1 MTINTFW
8 QYTLYQRSWLMM
20 LLICNI
26 LGMIYGYI
34 WYGEQ
39 LSHTPWHFK
48 IFVPDS
54 PTAILYLV
62 ISITLILIQKQ
73 NSIIDALAFVTLF
86 KYGIWAVIMNILF
99 IIEQGDITVN
109 GLVLMFSHSIMAIQ
123 AIYFYPRFKRS
134 MIGISVAMIWVFLND
149 YIDYFHLQ
157 FPYYDFITTHV
168 WQIGVLSCCLSVF
181 GLLLYIELNK
191 LLKCKRFDK
200 NGK

>member
-1 MTINTFW
+1 MTINSFW

-39 LSHTPWHFK
+39 LSHTPWQFK

-54 PTAILYLV
+54 PTAILFLV
-62 ISITLILIQKQ
+62 ISISLILIRKQ

-109 GLVLMFSHSIMAIQ
+109 GLVLMFSHSIMAVQ

-134 MIGISVAMIWVFLND
+134 MIGISVAMTWVFLND

-168 WQIGVLSCCLSVF
+168 WQIGVLSCCLSVL

-191 LLKCKRFDK
+191 LLKCK
-200 NGK
+200 

>member
-1 MTINTFW
+1 MTIKAFW

-62 ISITLILIQKQ
+62 ISISLILIQKQ

-109 GLVLMFSHSIMAIQ
+109 GLVLMFSHSIMAVQ

-157 FPYYDFITTHV
+157 FPYYGFITTHV

-191 LLKCKRFDK
+191 LLKCK
-200 NGK
+200 

>member
-34 WYGEQ
+34 WYGER
-39 LSHTPWHFK
+39 LSHTPWQFK

-54 PTAILYLV
+54 PTAILFLV
-62 ISITLILIQKQ
+62 ISISLILIRKQ

-109 GLVLMFSHSIMAIQ
+109 GLVLMFSHSIMAVQ

-134 MIGISVAMIWVFLND
+134 MIGISVAMTWVFLND

-191 LLKCKRFDK
+191 LLKCK
-200 NGK
+200 

>member
-1 MTINTFW
+1 MTIKAFW

-48 IFVPDS
+48 IFVPGS

-62 ISITLILIQKQ
+62 ISISLILIQKQ

-109 GLVLMFSHSIMAIQ
+109 GLVLMFSHSIMAVQ

-191 LLKCKRFDK
+191 LLKCK
-200 NGK
+200 

>member
-8 QYTLYQRSWLMM
+8 QYILYQRSWLMM

-39 LSHTPWHFK
+39 LSYTPWQFK

-54 PTAILYLV
+54 PTAILFLV
-62 ISITLILIQKQ
+62 ISISLILIRKQ

-109 GLVLMFSHSIMAIQ
+109 GLVLMFSHSIMAVQ

-134 MIGISVAMIWVFLND
+134 MIGISVAMTWVFLND

-191 LLKCKRFDK
+191 LLKCK
-200 NGK
+200 

>member
-39 LSHTPWHFK
+39 LSHTPWQFK

-54 PTAILYLV
+54 PTAILFLV
-62 ISITLILIQKQ
+62 ISISLILIRKQ

-109 GLVLMFSHSIMAIQ
+109 GLVLMFSHSIMAVQ

-134 MIGISVAMIWVFLND
+134 MIGISVAMTWVFLND

-181 GLLLYIELNK
+181 GLLLYIKLNK
-191 LLKCKRFDK
+191 LLKCK
-200 NGK
+200 

>member
-39 LSHTPWHFK
+39 LSHTPWQFK

-54 PTAILYLV
+54 PTAILFLV
-62 ISITLILIQKQ
+62 ISISLILIRKQ

-109 GLVLMFSHSIMAIQ
+109 GLVLMFSHSIMAVQ
-123 AIYFYPRFKRS
+123 AIYFCPRFKRS
-134 MIGISVAMIWVFLND
+134 MIGISVAMTWVFLND

-191 LLKCKRFDK
+191 LLKCK
-200 NGK
+200 

>member
-39 LSHTPWHFK
+39 LSHTPWQFK

-54 PTAILYLV
+54 PTAIFFLV
-62 ISITLILIQKQ
+62 ISISLILIRKQ
-73 NSIIDALAFVTLF
+73 NSFIDALAFVTLF

-109 GLVLMFSHSIMAIQ
+109 GLVLMFSHSIMAVQ

-134 MIGISVAMIWVFLND
+134 MNGISVAMTWVFLND

-191 LLKCKRFDK
+191 LLKCK
-200 NGK
+200 

>member
-26 LGMIYGYI
+26 LGMIYDYI

-62 ISITLILIQKQ
+62 ISISLILIQKQ

-109 GLVLMFSHSIMAIQ
+109 GLVLMFSHSIMAVQ

-157 FPYYDFITTHV
+157 FPYYDCITTHV

-191 LLKCKRFDK
+191 LLKCK
-200 NGK
+200 

>member
-54 PTAILYLV
+54 PTAILFLV
-62 ISITLILIQKQ
+62 ISISMILIQKQ

-109 GLVLMFSHSIMAIQ
+109 GLILMFSHSIMAVQ

-134 MIGISVAMIWVFLND
+134 MIGISVAMTWVFLND

-157 FPYYDFITTHV
+157 FPYYDFITTYV

-191 LLKCKRFDK
+191 LLKCK
-200 NGK
+200 

>member
-1 MTINTFW
+1 MTIKAFW

-62 ISITLILIQKQ
+62 ISISLILIQKQ

-109 GLVLMFSHSIMAIQ
+109 GLVLMFSHSIMAVQ

-181 GLLLYIELNK
+181 RLLLYIELNK
-191 LLKCKRFDK
+191 LLKCK
-200 NGK
+200 

>member
-1 MTINTFW
+1 MTINKLW

-39 LSHTPWHFK
+39 LSHTPWQFK

-54 PTAILYLV
+54 PTAILFLV
-62 ISITLILIQKQ
+62 ISISLILIQKQ

-109 GLVLMFSHSIMAIQ
+109 GLVLMFSHSIMAVQ

-134 MIGISVAMIWVFLND
+134 MIGISVAMTWVFLND

-191 LLKCKRFDK
+191 LLKCK
-200 NGK
+200 

>member
-1 MTINTFW
+1 MTINKLW

-39 LSHTPWHFK
+39 LSHTPWQFK

-54 PTAILYLV
+54 PTAILFLV
-62 ISITLILIQKQ
+62 ISISLILIQKQ

-109 GLVLMFSHSIMAIQ
+109 GLVLMFSHSIMAVQ

-134 MIGISVAMIWVFLND
+134 MIGISVAMTWVFLND

-168 WQIGVLSCCLSVF
+168 WQMGVLSCCLSVF

-191 LLKCKRFDK
+191 LLKCK
-200 NGK
+200 

>member
-1 MTINTFW
+1 MTIKAFW

-62 ISITLILIQKQ
+62 ISISLILIQKQ

-109 GLVLMFSHSIMAIQ
+109 GLVLMFSHSIMAVQ

-168 WQIGVLSCCLSVF
+168 WQIGVLSCLSVF

-191 LLKCKRFDK
+191 LLKCK
-200 NGK
+200 

>member
-39 LSHTPWHFK
+39 LSHTPWQFK

-54 PTAILYLV
+54 PTAIFFLV
-62 ISITLILIQKQ
+62 ISISLILIRKQ
-73 NSIIDALAFVTLF
+73 NSFIDALAFVTLF

-109 GLVLMFSHSIMAIQ
+109 GLVLMFSHSIMAVQ
-123 AIYFYPRFKRS
+123 AIYFYPRLKRS
-134 MIGISVAMIWVFLND
+134 MIGISVAMTWVFLND

-191 LLKCKRFDK
+191 LLKCK
-200 NGK
+200 

>member
-8 QYTLYQRSWLMM
+8 QYTLYQRFWLMM

-39 LSHTPWHFK
+39 LSFTPWQFE

-54 PTAILYLV
+54 PTAILFLV
-62 ISITLILIQKQ
+62 ISISLILIRKQ

-109 GLVLMFSHSIMAIQ
+109 GLALMFSHSIMAVQ

-134 MIGISVAMIWVFLND
+134 MIGISVAMTWVFLND

-157 FPYYDFITTHV
+157 FPYYDFIATHV

-181 GLLLYIELNK
+181 ALLLYIELNK
-191 LLKCKRFDK
+191 LLKCK
-200 NGK
+200 

>member
-1 MTINTFW
+1 MTIKAFW

-34 WYGEQ
+34 RYGEQ

-62 ISITLILIQKQ
+62 ISISLILIQKQ

-109 GLVLMFSHSIMAIQ
+109 GLVLMFSHSIMAVQ

-191 LLKCKRFDK
+191 LLKCK
-200 NGK
+200 

>member
-54 PTAILYLV
+54 PTAILFLV
-62 ISITLILIQKQ
+62 ISISMILIQKQ
-73 NSIIDALAFVTLF
+73 NSIIDALAFVILF

-109 GLVLMFSHSIMAIQ
+109 GLILMFSHSIMAVQ

-134 MIGISVAMIWVFLND
+134 MIGISVAMTWVFLND

-191 LLKCKRFDK
+191 LLKCK
-200 NGK
+200 

>member
-1 MTINTFW
+1 MTIKAFW

-62 ISITLILIQKQ
+62 ISISLILIQKQ

-109 GLVLMFSHSIMAIQ
+109 GLVLMFSHSIMAVQ
-123 AIYFYPRFKRS
+123 ANYFYPRFKRS

-191 LLKCKRFDK
+191 LLKCK
-200 NGK
+200 

>member
-39 LSHTPWHFK
+39 LSHTPWQFK

-54 PTAILYLV
+54 PTAILFLV
-62 ISITLILIQKQ
+62 ISISLILIRKQ

-109 GLVLMFSHSIMAIQ
+109 GLVLMFSHSIMAVQ

-134 MIGISVAMIWVFLND
+134 MIGISVAVTWVFLND

-191 LLKCKRFDK
+191 LLKCK
-200 NGK
+200 

>member
-39 LSHTPWHFK
+39 LSHTPWQFK

-54 PTAILYLV
+54 PTAIFFLV
-62 ISITLILIQKQ
+62 ISISLILIRKQ
-73 NSIIDALAFVTLF
+73 NSFIDALAFVTLF

-109 GLVLMFSHSIMAIQ
+109 GLILMFSHSIMAVQ

-134 MIGISVAMIWVFLND
+134 MIGISVAMTWVFLND

-191 LLKCKRFDK
+191 LLKCK
-200 NGK
+200 

>member
-39 LSHTPWHFK
+39 LSHTPWQFK

-54 PTAILYLV
+54 PTAILFLV
-62 ISITLILIQKQ
+62 ISISFILIRKQ

-109 GLVLMFSHSIMAIQ
+109 GLVLMFSHSIMAVQ
-123 AIYFYPRFKRS
+123 AIYFYPRFKRF
-134 MIGISVAMIWVFLND
+134 MIGISVAMTWVFLND

-191 LLKCKRFDK
+191 LLKCK
-200 NGK
+200 

>member
-39 LSHTPWHFK
+39 LSHTPWQFK

-54 PTAILYLV
+54 PTAILFLV
-62 ISITLILIQKQ
+62 ISISLILIRKQ

-86 KYGIWAVIMNILF
+86 KYGIWAVIRNILF

-109 GLVLMFSHSIMAIQ
+109 GLVLMFSHSIMAVQ

-134 MIGISVAMIWVFLND
+134 MIGISVAMTWVFLND

-191 LLKCKRFDK
+191 LLKCK
-200 NGK
+200 

>member
-62 ISITLILIQKQ
+62 ISISLILIQKQ
-73 NSIIDALAFVTLF
+73 NSIIEALAFVTLF

-109 GLVLMFSHSIMAIQ
+109 GLVLMFSHSIMAVQ
-123 AIYFYPRFKRS
+123 AIYFYPRFKHS

-191 LLKCKRFDK
+191 LLKCK
-200 NGK
+200 

>member
-1 MTINTFW
+1 MTINKLW

-39 LSHTPWHFK
+39 LSHTPWQFK
-48 IFVPDS
+48 VFVPDS
-54 PTAILYLV
+54 PTAILFLV
-62 ISITLILIQKQ
+62 ISISLILIQKQ

-109 GLVLMFSHSIMAIQ
+109 GLVLMFSHSIMAVQ

-134 MIGISVAMIWVFLND
+134 MIGISVAMTWVFLND

-191 LLKCKRFDK
+191 LLKCK
-200 NGK
+200 

>member
-39 LSHTPWHFK
+39 LSHTPWQFK

-54 PTAILYLV
+54 PTAILFLV
-62 ISITLILIQKQ
+62 ISISLILIRKQ

-109 GLVLMFSHSIMAIQ
+109 GLVLMFSHSIMAVQ

-134 MIGISVAMIWVFLND
+134 MIGISVAMTWVFLND

-168 WQIGVLSCCLSVF
+168 WQIGALSCCLSVF

-191 LLKCKRFDK
+191 LLKCK
-200 NGK
+200 

>member
-1 MTINTFW
+1 MTINKLW

-39 LSHTPWHFK
+39 LSHTPWQFK

-54 PTAILYLV
+54 PTAILFLV
-62 ISITLILIQKQ
+62 ISISLILIQKQ

-109 GLVLMFSHSIMAIQ
+109 GLVLMFSHSIMAVQ

-134 MIGISVAMIWVFLND
+134 MIGISVAMTWGFLND

-191 LLKCKRFDK
+191 LLKCK
-200 NGK
+200 

>member
-39 LSHTPWHFK
+39 LSHTPWQFK

-54 PTAILYLV
+54 PTAILFLV
-62 ISITLILIQKQ
+62 ISISLILIRKQ

-109 GLVLMFSHSIMAIQ
+109 GLVLMFSHSIMAVQ

-134 MIGISVAMIWVFLND
+134 MIGISVAMTGVFLND

-191 LLKCKRFDK
+191 LLKCK
-200 NGK
+200 

>member
-1 MTINTFW
+1 MTIKAFW

-62 ISITLILIQKQ
+62 ISISLILIQKQ

-109 GLVLMFSHSIMAIQ
+109 GLVLMFSHSIMAGQ

-191 LLKCKRFDK
+191 LLKCK
-200 NGK
+200 

>member
-54 PTAILYLV
+54 PTAILFLV
-62 ISITLILIQKQ
+62 ISISMILIQKQ

-86 KYGIWAVIMNILF
+86 KYGIWAVIMNILL

-109 GLVLMFSHSIMAIQ
+109 GLILMFSHSIMAVQ

-134 MIGISVAMIWVFLND
+134 MIGISVAMTWVFLND

-191 LLKCKRFDK
+191 LLKCK
-200 NGK
+200 

>member
-1 MTINTFW
+1 MTINKLW

-39 LSHTPWHFK
+39 LSHTPWQFK

-54 PTAILYLV
+54 PTAILFLV
-62 ISITLILIQKQ
+62 ISISLILIQKQ

-99 IIEQGDITVN
+99 IIELGDITVN
-109 GLVLMFSHSIMAIQ
+109 GLVLMFSHSIMAVQ

-134 MIGISVAMIWVFLND
+134 MIGISVAMTWVFLND

-191 LLKCKRFDK
+191 LLKCK
-200 NGK
+200 

>member
-1 MTINTFW
+1 MTIKAFW
-8 QYTLYQRSWLMM
+8 QYTLYQRSWLML

-62 ISITLILIQKQ
+62 ISISLILIQKQ
-73 NSIIDALAFVTLF
+73 NSIIDGLAFVTLF

-109 GLVLMFSHSIMAIQ
+109 GLVLMFSHSIMAVQ

-191 LLKCKRFDK
+191 LLKCK
-200 NGK
+200 

>member
-39 LSHTPWHFK
+39 LSHTPWQFK

-54 PTAILYLV
+54 PTAILFLV
-62 ISITLILIQKQ
+62 ISISLILIRKQ

-109 GLVLMFSHSIMAIQ
+109 GVVLMFSHSIMAVQ

-134 MIGISVAMIWVFLND
+134 MIGISVAMTWVFLND

-191 LLKCKRFDK
+191 LLKCK
-200 NGK
+200 

>member
-1 MTINTFW
+1 MTINKLW

-54 PTAILYLV
+54 PTAILFLV
-62 ISITLILIQKQ
+62 ISISLILIQKQ

-109 GLVLMFSHSIMAIQ
+109 GLVLMFSHSIMAVQ

-134 MIGISVAMIWVFLND
+134 MIGISVAMTWVFLND

-191 LLKCKRFDK
+191 LLKCK
-200 NGK
+200 

>member
-62 ISITLILIQKQ
+62 ISISLILIQKQ

-109 GLVLMFSHSIMAIQ
+109 GLVLMFSHSIMAVQ
-123 AIYFYPRFKRS
+123 AIYFYPRFKSS

-191 LLKCKRFDK
+191 LLKCK
-200 NGK
+200 

>member
-39 LSHTPWHFK
+39 LSHTPWQFK

-54 PTAILYLV
+54 PTAILFLV
-62 ISITLILIQKQ
+62 ISISLILIRKQ

-109 GLVLMFSHSIMAIQ
+109 GLVLMFSHSIMAVQ

-134 MIGISVAMIWVFLND
+134 MIGISVAMTRVFLND

-191 LLKCKRFDK
+191 LLKCK
-200 NGK
+200 

>member
-1 MTINTFW
+1 MTINKLW

-39 LSHTPWHFK
+39 LSHTPWQFK

-54 PTAILYLV
+54 PTAILFLV
-62 ISITLILIQKQ
+62 ISISLILRQKQ

-109 GLVLMFSHSIMAIQ
+109 GLVLMFSHSIMAVQ

-134 MIGISVAMIWVFLND
+134 MIGISVAMTWVFLND

-191 LLKCKRFDK
+191 LLKCK
-200 NGK
+200 

>member
-39 LSHTPWHFK
+39 LSHTPWQFK

-54 PTAILYLV
+54 PTAILFLV
-62 ISITLILIQKQ
+62 ISISLILIRKK

-109 GLVLMFSHSIMAIQ
+109 GLVLMFSHSIMAVQ

-134 MIGISVAMIWVFLND
+134 MIGISVAMTWVFLND

-191 LLKCKRFDK
+191 LLKCK
-200 NGK
+200 

>member
-54 PTAILYLV
+54 PTAILFLV
-62 ISITLILIQKQ
+62 ISISMILSQKQ

-109 GLVLMFSHSIMAIQ
+109 GLILMFSHSLMAVQ

-134 MIGISVAMIWVFLND
+134 MIGISVAMTWVFLND

-191 LLKCKRFDK
+191 LLKCK
-200 NGK
+200 

>member
-39 LSHTPWHFK
+39 LSHTPWQFK

-54 PTAILYLV
+54 PTAILFLV
-62 ISITLILIQKQ
+62 ISISLILIRKQ

-99 IIEQGDITVN
+99 IVEQGDITVN
-109 GLVLMFSHSIMAIQ
+109 GLVLMFSHSIMAVQ

-134 MIGISVAMIWVFLND
+134 MIGISVAMTWVFLND

-191 LLKCKRFDK
+191 LLKCK
-200 NGK
+200 